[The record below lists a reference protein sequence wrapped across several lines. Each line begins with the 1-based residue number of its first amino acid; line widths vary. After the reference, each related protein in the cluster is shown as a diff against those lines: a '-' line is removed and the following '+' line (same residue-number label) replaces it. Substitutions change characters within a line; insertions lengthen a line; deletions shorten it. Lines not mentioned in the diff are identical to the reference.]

1 MSAPLTIEGELTV
14 FTVHE
19 LKVRLL
25 AALGDGQPLQ
35 IDLSGVSEVDGAGIQ
50 LLLAAQREAR
60 QHGAAITLLAV
71 PPQVEEA
78 LTLADL
84 THEFDADG
92 AQALEHTA

>member
-1 MSAPLTIEGELTV
+1 MSTPLKIEGELTV

-25 AALGDGQPLQ
+25 AALGEGRPLQ

-50 LLLAAQREAR
+50 LLLATQREAR
-60 QHGAAITLLAV
+60 HRGSAITLLAV

-78 LTLADL
+78 LMLTDL
-84 THEFDADG
+84 THEFDAAG
-92 AQALEHTA
+92 AEQLEHTA

>member
-1 MSAPLTIEGELTV
+1 MSAPLKIEGELTV

-25 AALGDGQPLQ
+25 AALGEGQPLQ
-35 IDLSGVSEVDGAGIQ
+35 IDLGGVSEVDGAGIQ

-60 QHGAAITLLAV
+60 QHGSAITLLAV

-78 LTLADL
+78 LKLTDLA
-84 THEFDADG
+84 HEFDACG
-92 AQALEHTA
+92 AEQLEHTA